1 MLDLVRVTEAAA
13 IAASAWI
20 GSGNK
25 LEADKAATE
34 AMRDRLDRLPDF
46 RGNVRIGEGKKDNSY
61 GLFKGDKVGMNG
73 TPGPK
78 ASPPWDIAVDPID
91 GTRPTITSGPEAISV
106 IALAGTGT
114 MFDTEENYMLK
125 LAVGPTA
132 KRTDFSLTTPLPE
145 LCKQVAAALHK
156 EVNRM
161 MVCILDRPRHQVY
174 IDQMRALGVRIKLI
188 QDCDVSGA
196 IAACRPESGVD
207 MQFGVGGAPEA
218 VLTAAAI
225 KCLGGF
231 FMAQLWKDG
240 KSFGPVMACE
250 DLVRGP
256 CIFAATGITDGSLLH
271 GVRWTERG
279 PVTNSI
285 VMRSESGTVRY
296 FITEHG
302 GRTTAMLLP

>member
-34 AMRDRLDRLPDF
+34 AMRDRLDRMKDF
-46 RGNVRIGEGKKDNSY
+46 AGVVKIGEGKKDESY
-61 GLFKGDKVGMNG
+61 GPFKGDKVGKQQD
-73 TPGPK
+73 GP
-78 ASPPWDIAVDPID
+78 ADQVPLPYPVDIAVDPID

-106 IALAGTGT
+106 IALGAKDS
-114 MFDTEENYMLK
+114 MFDTEEHYMLK
-125 LAVGPTA
+125 LAVGGAA
-132 KRTDFSLTTPLPE
+132 KRPGLSLATPLPD
-145 LCKQVAAALHK
+145 LCRQVAAALHK
-156 EVNRM
+156 DVKSL
-161 MVCILDRPRHQVY
+161 MVCILDRPRHQQY

-196 IAACRPESGVD
+196 IAACRPDSGVD

-240 KSFGPVMACE
+240 QTSGPMMNSE
-250 DLVRGP
+250 DLVHGH
-256 CIFAATGITDGSLLH
+256 CVFAATGITDGSLLD

-279 PVTNSI
+279 PVTNSV
-285 VMRSESGTVRY
+285 VMRSESGTVR
-296 FITEHG
+296 FITTEHG
-302 GRTTAMLLP
+302 NRVRR